1 VEQTGNTAKGAHPI
15 KAKDQETRGHR
26 QSRPK
31 NGPQAES
38 PHPQVGHE
46 GGHPRQGEQGQ
57 QGKWSTTPFGLITT
71 MSHNAEFMSGQG
83 SRNAPQRVIIMG
95 PPGSGKSTIGQ
106 ALADSMGVPL
116 ISTGQLLRDEAA
128 KGTPLGAR
136 AKSLTDQGMYAS
148 DDDVN
153 EALRHRLAVPDA
165 AGGFVLDGYP
175 RTKAQAQGITNMSTI
190 DKVLYLD
197 LPSSES
203 EKRLLNRGKTSGRS
217 DDTADVITNRLALY
231 DRETLPIR
239 DHFQKQ
245 GLEQTIDAMNPWRDL
260 K

>member
-1 VEQTGNTAKGAHPI
+1 
-15 KAKDQETRGHR
+15 
-26 QSRPK
+26 
-31 NGPQAES
+31 
-38 PHPQVGHE
+38 
-46 GGHPRQGEQGQ
+46 
-57 QGKWSTTPFGLITT
+57 
-71 MSHNAEFMSGQG
+71 
-83 SRNAPQRVIIMG
+83 MG

-116 ISTGQLLRDEAA
+116 ISTGQLLRDEAD
-128 KGTPLGAR
+128 KGTPLGVR
-136 AKSLTDQGMYAS
+136 AKSLTDQGLYAS